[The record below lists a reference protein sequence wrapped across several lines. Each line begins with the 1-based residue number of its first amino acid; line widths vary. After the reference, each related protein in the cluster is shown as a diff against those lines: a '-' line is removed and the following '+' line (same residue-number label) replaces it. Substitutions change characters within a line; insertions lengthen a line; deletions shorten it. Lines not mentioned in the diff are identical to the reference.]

1 MSSRGGEQIR
11 VDVREWAGRSA
22 ALQVPDAGDWVGACL
37 PRPALRLSSFGFAG
51 RRWETIRMASNKMFP
66 DWMFPDPD
74 DHAARREASV
84 DLFAPAA
91 RPPLPD
97 RLTPKVLRE
106 AIASAL
112 ASVRPCRGRCARSSA
127 SRPDVPPSRALR
139 RWCL

>member
-1 MSSRGGEQIR
+1 MSSRGGEQIW

-37 PRPALRLSSFGFAG
+37 PRPSAPTQLVRLRRSSLG
-51 RRWETIRMASNKMFP
+51 TIRMASNKMFP

-91 RPPLPD
+91 PPPLPD

-106 AIASAL
+106 AIASA
-112 ASVRPCRGRCARSSA
+112 
-127 SRPDVPPSRALR
+127 
-139 RWCL
+139 